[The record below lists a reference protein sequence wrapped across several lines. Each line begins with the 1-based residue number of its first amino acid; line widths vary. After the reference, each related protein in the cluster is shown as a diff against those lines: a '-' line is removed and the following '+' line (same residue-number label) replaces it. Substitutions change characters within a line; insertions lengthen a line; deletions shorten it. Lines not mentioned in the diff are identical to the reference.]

1 MISNAAPNPDTI
13 GNPRAR
19 HYLHSTGR
27 QWRGADY
34 IAWIHQQWR
43 DFVADLGISTEAA
56 RLRHDDFDAWLDVK
70 FTPTDPAMLTHHVAE
85 GASPS
90 G

>member
-1 MISNAAPNPDTI
+1 MTVTLATI

-19 HYLHSTGR
+19 HYLTATGR

-43 DFVADLGISTEAA
+43 DFADEHGISMDAA
-56 RLRHDDFDAWLDVK
+56 RYRHAEFDAWLDAK
-70 FTPTDPAMLTHHVAE
+70 FTPTDPATVAHNVVAE